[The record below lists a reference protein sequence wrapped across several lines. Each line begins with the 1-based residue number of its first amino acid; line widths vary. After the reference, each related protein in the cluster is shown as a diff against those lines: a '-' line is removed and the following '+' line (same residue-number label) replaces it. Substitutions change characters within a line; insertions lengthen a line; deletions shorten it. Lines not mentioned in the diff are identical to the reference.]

1 VLIKRTERQARR
13 NSLSAALADPNGS
26 GLDRRTFLRR
36 SGIAAG
42 SLAALGALQLGSVR
56 KAEAGPPPAKG
67 AAVTLRK
74 NICTHCS
81 VGCTVIAEVS
91 NGVWI
96 GQEPG
101 WDSPINRGSH
111 CAKGAATRELVHGDR
126 RLRYPMKMV
135 NGQWTRIS
143 WDVAINEIGDK
154 LNAIREKSGPDSVYW
169 LGSAKFTN
177 EGAYLNRKFAAY
189 WGTNNSDHQARIC
202 HSTTVAGVANTWG
215 YGAMTNSYNDI
226 RNAKTMVIMGGN
238 PAEAHPVSLQH
249 VLAGKELN
257 RANMI
262 VIDPRLTRTAAH
274 ATEYVRIRSGTD
286 IPVIYGMLWHIFK
299 NGWEDKQF
307 IQQRV
312 YGMDDIRKEVE
323 KWTPDEVEKVSGVPG
338 AQLERVAKM
347 FATEKPATLIW
358 CMGATQ
364 HTVGT
369 ANVRAFCIALL
380 ATGNVGQFGTGANI
394 FRGHTN
400 VQGATDLGLDIVT
413 LPLYYG
419 LVEGAWRHW
428 CRVWETDYAWME
440 SRFDTVNGPDGKP
453 VKMMNTPGIPSTRW
467 FDATMYPK
475 DQVSQKDNLKAMF
488 IMGHGGNTVTRM
500 PEAAKGI
507 EKLDLLVVA
516 DPVPT
521 TWAVLSE
528 RKENTYLLPIA
539 TSYETD
545 GSRTSSNRSI
555 QWGEQI
561 VKPIFESKDD
571 LEVMYLLA
579 KKLGFED
586 KMFKN
591 IKVNGNLPVAE
602 DILREINRGGWST
615 GYCGQSPERL
625 KAHMKNQDKFDLVT
639 LRALKDAPADIA
651 GDYYGLPWPCWGT
664 PELRHPGTHTL
675 YNTNLHVMDGGGT
688 FRARFGVERVVKTK
702 VMENGVEVEKEVK
715 HNLLAEG
722 SYSKDSEIK
731 DGYPEF
737 TLGVLKKLGWDKDL
751 TEAEMAVITRIN
763 PTTPDAVSW
772 AIDLSGGIQR
782 VAMKHGCIHYG
793 NGKARANAFGLPDPI
808 PVHRE
813 PIYTPRPDLVAKYPT
828 LPNARQFRMPNVGFD
843 VQKAAVEKGIAK
855 QFPIILTSGRL
866 VEYEGG
872 GEETRANKWLAEL
885 QQDMFIEINPADAAD
900 RGIKDGGWVWVTGA
914 EHSSKARMKALV
926 TERVGKGVAWCPFHF
941 GGWFQGVDQR
951 SKYPK
956 GADPVVLGESVN
968 VLTTYGF
975 DPVTG
980 MQEPKA
986 TLCQIRSA

>member
-1 VLIKRTERQARR
+1 MLIKRTERQVRR
-13 NSLSAALADPNGS
+13 GTLSAALAEQNGI
-26 GLDRRTFLRR
+26 LDRRAFLRR
-36 SGIAAG
+36 SGLVAG
-42 SLAALGALQLGSVR
+42 GLATLGALPLAGMR
-56 KAEAGPPPAKG
+56 KSEAAFLNTE
-67 AAVTLRK
+67 AAATIRK
-74 NICTHCS
+74 NMCTHCS
-81 VGCTVIAEVS
+81 VGCTVIAEVQ
-91 NGVWI
+91 NGVWVA
-96 GQEPG
+96 QEPG

-111 CAKGAATRELVHGDR
+111 CAKGAATREVAQSER
-126 RLRYPMKMV
+126 RLKYPMKMV
-135 NGQWTRIS
+135 NGQWNRIG
-143 WDVAINEIGDK
+143 WDQAINEIGDK
-154 LNAIREKSGPDSVYW
+154 LMAIRQKSGPDSVFW

-177 EGAYLNRKFAAY
+177 ESSYLNRKLAAF

-262 VIDPRLTRTAAH
+262 VIDPRMTRTAAH
-274 ATEYVRIRSGTD
+274 ATEYVRIRNGTD
-286 IPVIYGMLWHIFK
+286 IPVIYGLLWHVFE
-299 NGWEDKQF
+299 NGWEDKEF
-307 IQQRV
+307 IRQRV
-312 YGMDDIRKEVE
+312 YGMDDIRKEVA
-323 KWTPDEVEKVSGVPG
+323 KWTPDEVERVSGVPG
-338 AQLERVAKM
+338 EQLKRVAKM

-380 ATGNVGQFGTGANI
+380 ATGNVGKFGTGANI

-419 LVEGAWRHW
+419 LVEGAWKHW
-428 CRVWETDYAWME
+428 SRVWEVEYDWLA
-440 SRFDTVNGPDGKP
+440 SRFEVSTGADGKP
-453 VKMMNTPGIPSTRW
+453 IKMMETPGIPSTRW
-467 FDATMYPK
+467 FDATMLPK
-475 DQVSQKDNLKAMF
+475 EQVSQKDNLKAMF

-500 PEAAKGI
+500 PDAAKGI

-528 RKENTYLLPIA
+528 RKNDTYLLPIC
-539 TSYETD
+539 TSYETN
-545 GSRTSSNRSI
+545 GSRTASNRSL

-561 VKPIFESKDD
+561 IKPIFESKDD
-571 LEVMYLLA
+571 NEVMYLLA
-579 KKLGFED
+579 KKLGFAD
-586 KMFKN
+586 RMFKN
-591 IKVNGNLPVAE
+591 IKVENNVPVAE

-625 KAHMKNQDKFDLVT
+625 KTHMANQKDFDLVT
-639 LRALKDAPADIA
+639 LRASAGPAK

-664 PELRHPGTHTL
+664 PEIKHPGTHTL
-675 YNTNLHVMDGGGT
+675 YNTNLHVKDGGGT
-688 FRARFGVERVVKTK
+688 FRARFGVER
-702 VMENGVEVEKEVK
+702 EGVS
-715 HNLLAEG
+715 LLADG
-722 SYSKDSEIK
+722 SYSLGSEIK

-737 TLGVLKKLGWDKDL
+737 NYGVLKKLGWDQDL
-751 TEAEMAVITRIN
+751 SAVERATIEKIGGAN
-763 PTTPDAVSW
+763 PDAISW
-772 AIDLSGGIQR
+772 SLDLSGGIQR
-782 VAMKHGCIHYG
+782 VCLEHGVMHYG
-793 NGKARANAFGLPDPI
+793 NAKARANAFGLPDAI

-813 PIYTPRPDLVAKYPT
+813 PIYTPRPELVAKYPT
-828 LPNARQFRMPNVGFD
+828 LPNARQFRMPNIGFD

-855 QFPIILTSGRL
+855 QFPLILSSGRL

-872 GEETRANKWLAEL
+872 GEETRSNKWLAEL
-885 QQDMFIEINPADAAD
+885 QQEMFVEINPADAAD
-900 RGIKDGGWVWVTGA
+900 RGIKDGAWVWVYGA
-914 EHSSKARMKALV
+914 ENKSKAKLKALV
-926 TERVGKGVAWCPFHF
+926 TERVGRGVTWMPFHF
-941 GGWFQGVDQR
+941 AGWFQGVDQR
-951 SKYPK
+951 SKYPT
-956 GADPVVLGESVN
+956 GSDPIVLGESVN
-968 VLTTYGF
+968 VLTTYGY

-986 TLCQIRSA
+986 TLCQITAA